1 MIFNRD
7 KLTKARRLPTIPI
20 NRYNLVICYSR
31 FNLFKIIVIDVSS
44 VDVHLVPYP
53 WIGLQSLTESFR
65 KNSYI

>member
-7 KLTKARRLPTIPI
+7 KLTKARRLPIIPI

-31 FNLFKIIVIDVSS
+31 FNLFKIIVIDVIQVMKFSS

-53 WIGLQSLTESFR
+53 WIGLQSLTES
-65 KNSYI
+65 